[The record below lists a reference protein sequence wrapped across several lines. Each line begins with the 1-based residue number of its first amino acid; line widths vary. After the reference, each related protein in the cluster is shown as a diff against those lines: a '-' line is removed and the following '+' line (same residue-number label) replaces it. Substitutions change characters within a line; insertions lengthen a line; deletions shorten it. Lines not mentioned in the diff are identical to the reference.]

1 MQDHLRYSGLPDA
14 EQREVLAAMVRDEPV
29 LMEVL
34 DGIRGEAL
42 PEGMLVAGAL
52 YHMVWNRLVGRRG
65 LGTVNDL
72 DVFYFDSADLRYEAE
87 DVVIRRLAARFA
99 HLPIPVQVRNQARVH
114 LWFESKFG
122 APFTP
127 LQSAEEMLGRY
138 AARAYAVGARLE
150 ANDRIRI
157 VAPFGLDELFSFR
170 IVPNH
175 ALENRPLHE
184 RKSAQLQAIWPQLRV
199 EPW

>member
-1 MQDHLRYSGLPDA
+1 MQDHLRYAGLPEA
-14 EQREVLAAMVRDEPV
+14 KQREVLSAMVRDEPL

-34 DGIRGEAL
+34 RGIRAEAL

-52 YHMVWNRLVGRRG
+52 YHMVWNRLVGRPG
-65 LGTVNDL
+65 LETVNDF
-72 DVFYFDSADLRYEAE
+72 DVFYFDAADLSYEAE

-99 HLPIPVQVRNQARVH
+99 HLSVPVQVRNQARVH
-114 LWFESKFG
+114 LWFEGKFG

-127 LQSAEEMLGRY
+127 LHSAEEMIGRY

-150 ANDRIRI
+150 ADDRITI
-157 VAPFGLDELFSFR
+157 MAPFGLNELFSFR

-184 RKSAQLQAIWPQLRV
+184 KKGVQLKALWPELRV